1 MTMRESL
8 EFPGA
13 LAKCQAE
20 LPSGGD
26 LSLSDRVNLECTLRP
41 VRDGKKC
48 YDPAYMKY
56 RALVAI
62 AFFTSLLAVADTP
75 PTGPKP
81 LQLAD
86 IIAWKRIQ
94 AASISNDG
102 NWFAYRVSPAEGDSE
117 VVIRNLKDGKDQHF
131 PVGELPRAEGNGG
144 PPQPMAA
151 PRELAIS
158 DDGKWAAFVAY
169 PTAKEARGLKKAKK
183 PIQGK
188 VVVVELA
195 TGKKS
200 EFDKIRRFAFSGER
214 STMLAMHRYAP
225 TPAGPPA
232 APAPPAPGAPPPAED
247 KPSGSDLILYEM
259 ATGNEMN
266 VGNVAEF
273 AFDKKGNWLA
283 FIIDAQDKIGNGV
296 ELRNLATGAVM
307 PLDNAKAVYKG
318 LTWTENG
325 DGLATMRG
333 LEDKAWEDK
342 LYMVVAFRKSASG
355 MDKVVFDPAKDA
367 SFPKG
372 MSVSSNRNPMWLAD
386 LSSVTF
392 GIHELHPKKKKP
404 SADDKVPAPK
414 EEDTPDQPDMV
425 IWHYKD
431 SRLQPMQQVQENA
444 DKNFSFLAAY
454 RVADQKFMR
463 LADDGVRVANATAD
477 SKYAMGIDVRN
488 YELDSNLSGRR
499 YEDIYTIDMKSGE
512 RKLAVKKAH
521 YVMGPSPDGSHILY
535 YEDGVFFTYEAATG
549 QSYNISKQI
558 PATFWDQEDDHNVV
572 KPPHRPIGWTKDSSA
587 VLLSDGWD
595 IWKAPAHGGMGVN
608 LTGNGVK
615 DKIRYRLRYRLD
627 ADEKG
632 IDLAQAMYVNA
643 YGEWTKKSG
652 IAVLEP
658 GGKTARILSWDEASY
673 GSLMKAK
680 HADSYVF
687 ARESVSESPNY
698 YLASNAALGGAL
710 KITDANPQQ
719 KNFLW
724 TKGSRLVD
732 YISDK
737 GDKLQGTL
745 YLPANYEPGKSYP
758 TIVYIYEKL
767 SQATNTYPQPGY
779 NGFSVAAY
787 TSNGY
792 AVFTPDIV
800 YKIND
805 PGMSAV
811 WCVVPAVKAAIATGV
826 VDPKRVGIHGHSW
839 GGYQTAFLVTQT
851 KIFAAAIAGAPLTD
865 MIAMYNEVYWNTG
878 SANQPIFES
887 SQGRFTGSPQ
897 DNMEAYVRN
906 SPVYHAK
913 NVTTPLIILH
923 NDKDG
928 AVDWTQGIEY
938 FNTLRRLGKP
948 VVMLQYKGEN
958 HGLRK
963 PENLKDYTM
972 RMKDFFD
979 YRLSDKEPPK
989 WLIEGVP
996 LLKMKDHLEER
1007 TNQITKTPQAVPATT
1022 GGNPE

>member
-1 MTMRESL
+1 
-8 EFPGA
+8 
-13 LAKCQAE
+13 
-20 LPSGGD
+20 
-26 LSLSDRVNLECTLRP
+26 
-41 VRDGKKC
+41 
-48 YDPAYMKY
+48 MKY

-62 AFFTSLLAVADTP
+62 SIFTTLLAVADT
-75 PTGPKP
+75 TGPRP

-94 AASISNDG
+94 APSISNDG
-102 NWFAYRVSPAEGDSE
+102 AWFAYRVSPAEGDSE
-117 VVIRNLKDGKDQHF
+117 VVMRNLKDGKDLHF
-131 PVGELPRAEGNGG
+131 PIGELPRLDLGPGG
-144 PPQPMAA
+144 PPPQFALAA
-151 PRELAIS
+151 RDLAIS
-158 DDGKWAAFVAY
+158 DDGKYAAFLAY
-169 PTAKEARGLKKAKK
+169 PTAKETKGLKKAKK
-183 PIQGK
+183 PVQSK
-188 VVVVELA
+188 VVVVDLA
-195 TGKKS
+195 TGKKT

-214 STMLAMHRYAP
+214 STMLAMHRYSA
-225 TPAGPPA
+225 TPAGPPPA
-232 APAPPAPGAPPPAED
+232 APSATGAPPADD
-247 KPSGSDLILYEM
+247 KPTGSDLILYEM
-259 ATGNEMN
+259 ATGNELN

-283 FIIDAQDKIGNGV
+283 WIIDAQDKIGNGV
-296 ELRNLATGAVM
+296 ELRNLATGTVM
-307 PLDNAKAVYKG
+307 SLDNAKASYKG

-333 LEDKAWEDK
+333 VENKAWEEK
-342 LYMVVAFRKSASG
+342 VYTVVAFKQSHSAANG
-355 MDKVVFDPAKDA
+355 IEKVIFDPAKE
-367 SFPKG
+367 STFPKG
-372 MSVSSNRNPMWLAD
+372 MSVSPNRNPMWLAD
-386 LSSVTF
+386 LSTVTF
-392 GIHELHPKKKKP
+392 GIHELHAKKKKGGATD
-404 SADDKVPAPK
+404 SDDKDAAPKPPAK

-444 DKNFSFLAAY
+444 DKSFSFLSAY
-454 RVADQKFMR
+454 RVADKKFLR
-463 LADDGVRVANATAD
+463 LADDEVRVVSAGPE

-488 YELDSNLSGRR
+488 YELDGNLSGRR
-499 YEDIYTIDMKSGE
+499 YEDVWAIDMKTGE

-521 YVMGPSPDGSHILY
+521 YVMGASPDGSRILY
-535 YEDGVFFTYEAATG
+535 YDDGAFFTYEAATG
-549 QSYNISKQI
+549 QSYNITKGLA
-558 PATFWDQEDDHNVV
+558 ATFWDQEDDHNVV
-572 KPPHRPIGWTKDSSA
+572 KPPHRQIGWTKDSSA

-595 IWKAPAHGGMGVN
+595 IWKAPAHGGAGVN
-608 LTGNGVK
+608 LTGNGLK

-627 ADEKG
+627 PDEKG
-632 IDLAQAMYVNA
+632 IDLAQTMYVNA

-652 IAVLEP
+652 IAVIEP
-658 GGKTARILSWDEASY
+658 GAKTAKMLSWDDAAY

-680 HADSYVF
+680 RADAYVYS
-687 ARESVSESPNY
+687 RETVSESPNFY
-698 YLASNAALGGAL
+698 VASSAALTGAS

-719 KNFLW
+719 KDFLW
-724 TKGSRLVD
+724 TKGSRIVD
-732 YISDK
+732 YVSDK

-745 YLPANYEPGKSYP
+745 YLPANYEAGKSYP

-767 SQATNTYPQPGY
+767 SQATNSYPQPGY
-779 NGFSVAAY
+779 NGFSISSY

-826 VDPKRVGIHGHSW
+826 VDAKRVGIHGHSW

-865 MIAMYNEVYWNTG
+865 MIAMYNAVYWNTG

-972 RMKDFFD
+972 RMKDFFE

-1007 TNQITKTPQAVPATT
+1007 TKEITKAPAGAAVVGPAT
-1022 GGNPE
+1022 GSNPN

>member
-1 MTMRESL
+1 
-8 EFPGA
+8 
-13 LAKCQAE
+13 
-20 LPSGGD
+20 
-26 LSLSDRVNLECTLRP
+26 
-41 VRDGKKC
+41 
-48 YDPAYMKY
+48 MKY
-56 RALVAI
+56 RALA
-62 AFFTSLLAVADTP
+62 ALSLFTSLLLVADT
-75 PTGPKP
+75 TGPKP

-94 AASISNDG
+94 APSISNDG
-102 NWFAYRVSPAEGDSE
+102 AWFAYRVSPAEGDSE
-117 VVIRNLKDGKDQHF
+117 VVIRNLKDNKDLHF
-131 PVGELPRAEGNGG
+131 PIGELPRVEGPGG
-144 PPQPMAA
+144 PPQFQAGA
-151 PRELAIS
+151 PRDLVIS
-158 DDGKWAAFVAY
+158 DDGEWAAFLAY
-169 PTAKEARGLKKAKK
+169 PTAKEAKGLKKAKK
-183 PIQGK
+183 PIQSK
-188 VVVVELA
+188 AVVVDLA
-195 TGKKS
+195 TGKKT

-214 STMLAMHRYAP
+214 STMLAMHRYGA
-225 TPAGPPA
+225 TPAVPPPA
-232 APAPPAPGAPPPAED
+232 AAPGAKED
-247 KPSGSDLILYEM
+247 DKATGTDLILYEM
-259 ATGNEMN
+259 STGNEMN
-266 VGNVAEF
+266 VGNVADF
-273 AFDKKGNWLA
+273 SFDKKGNWLA
-283 FIIDAQDKIGNGV
+283 WIIDAQDKLGNGV

-307 PLDNAKAVYKG
+307 PLDNAKATYKG

-333 LEDKAWEDK
+333 VEDKAWEEK
-342 LYMVVAFRKSASG
+342 LYTVVAFKKSANG
-355 MDKVVFDPAKDA
+355 MEKILFDPAKGV
-367 SFPKG
+367 PKG
-372 MSVSSNRNPMWLAD
+372 MSVSPNRNAVWMAD
-386 LSSVTF
+386 LSTVTF
-392 GIHELHPKKKKP
+392 GIHELHAKKKK
-404 SADDKVPAPK
+404 SDSEEKDKAPAK

-431 SRLQPMQQVQENA
+431 SRLQPMQQVQETS
-444 DKNFSFLAAY
+444 DKNFSFLCGY
-454 RVADQKFMR
+454 RPADQKFMR
-463 LADDGVRVANATAD
+463 LADDDVRTVTVTPE

-488 YELDSNLSGRR
+488 YELDGNLSGQR
-499 YEDIYTIDMKSGE
+499 YEDVYAINLKTGD

-535 YEDGVFFTYEAATG
+535 YDDGAFFTYDATSG
-549 QSYNISKQI
+549 QTHNITKQI
-558 PATFWDQEDDHNVV
+558 SATFWDQEDDHNVV

-595 IWKAPAHGGMGVN
+595 IWKASAHGGAGVN

-627 ADEKG
+627 PDEKG

-643 YGEWTKKSG
+643 YGEWTKKAG

-658 GGKTARILSWDEASY
+658 GSKAAKMLSWDDAAY

-680 HADSYVF
+680 RADAYVYS
-687 ARESVSESPNY
+687 RETVSESPNFHLG
-698 YLASNAALGGAL
+698 LASGA
-710 KITDANPQQ
+710 KITDVNPQQ
-719 KNFLW
+719 KDFLW
-724 TKGSRLVD
+724 TKGSRIVD
-732 YISDK
+732 YVSDK

-767 SQATNTYPQPGY
+767 SQVTNAYPQPGY
-779 NGFSVAAY
+779 NGFSVATY

-811 WCVVPAVKAAIATGV
+811 WCVVPAVRAAIATGV
-826 VDPKRVGIHGHSW
+826 VDAKRVGIHGHSW

-865 MIAMYNEVYWNTG
+865 MIAMYNAVYWNTG

-996 LLKMKDHLEER
+996 LLKMKEHLEER
-1007 TNQITKTPQAVPATT
+1007 TKDLTKSPAGGAATPATGT
-1022 GGNPE
+1022 NQ

>member
-1 MTMRESL
+1 M
-8 EFPGA
+8 
-13 LAKCQAE
+13 
-20 LPSGGD
+20 
-26 LSLSDRVNLECTLRP
+26 
-41 VRDGKKC
+41 
-48 YDPAYMKY
+48 
-56 RALVAI
+56 I
-62 AFFTSLLAVADTP
+62 
-75 PTGPKP
+75 
-81 LQLAD
+81 
-86 IIAWKRIQ
+86 
-94 AASISNDG
+94 
-102 NWFAYRVSPAEGDSE
+102 
-117 VVIRNLKDGKDQHF
+117 
-131 PVGELPRAEGNGG
+131 
-144 PPQPMAA
+144 
-151 PRELAIS
+151 
-158 DDGKWAAFVAY
+158 
-169 PTAKEARGLKKAKK
+169 
-183 PIQGK
+183 
-188 VVVVELA
+188 VVELA
-195 TGKKS
+195 TGKKT

-214 STMLAMHRYAP
+214 STMLAMHRYGA
-225 TPAGPPA
+225 TPAVPPPA
-232 APAPPAPGAPPPAED
+232 AAPGAKED
-247 KPSGSDLILYEM
+247 DKATGTDLILYEM
-259 ATGNEMN
+259 STGNEMN
-266 VGNVAEF
+266 VGNVADF
-273 AFDKKGNWLA
+273 SFDKKGNWLA
-283 FIIDAQDKIGNGV
+283 WIIDAQDKLGNGV

-307 PLDNAKAVYKG
+307 PLDNAKATYKG

-333 LEDKAWEDK
+333 VEDKAWEEK
-342 LYMVVAFRKSASG
+342 LYTVVAFKKSANG
-355 MDKVVFDPAKDA
+355 MEKILFDPAKDV
-367 SFPKG
+367 PKG
-372 MSVSSNRNPMWLAD
+372 MSVSPNRNPMWMAD
-386 LSSVTF
+386 LSTVTF
-392 GIHELHPKKKKP
+392 GIHELHAKKKK
-404 SADDKVPAPK
+404 SDSEEKDKAPAK

-431 SRLQPMQQVQENA
+431 SRLQPMQQVQETS
-444 DKNFSFLAAY
+444 DKNFSFLCAY

-463 LADDGVRVANATAD
+463 LADDDVRSVTITPE

-488 YELDSNLSGRR
+488 YELDGNLSGRR
-499 YEDIYTIDMKSGE
+499 YEDVYAIDVKTGD

-535 YEDGVFFTYEAATG
+535 YDDGAFFTFDATSG
-549 QSYNISKQI
+549 QSYNITKQI
-558 PATFWDQEDDHNVV
+558 SATFWDQEDDHNVV

-595 IWKAPAHGGMGVN
+595 IWKAPAHGGAGVN
-608 LTGNGVK
+608 LTGNGAR

-627 ADEKG
+627 PDEKG
-632 IDLAQAMYVNA
+632 IDLAQPMYVNA
-643 YGEWTKKSG
+643 YGEWTKKAG

-658 GGKTARILSWDEASY
+658 GSKAVKMLSWDDAAY

-680 HADSYVF
+680 RADAYVYT
-687 ARESVSESPNY
+687 RETVSESPNFHLG
-698 YLASNAALGGAL
+698 LAGGA
-710 KITDANPQQ
+710 KITDVNPQQ
-719 KNFLW
+719 KDFLW
-724 TKGSRLVD
+724 TKGSRIVD
-732 YISDK
+732 YVSDK

-767 SQATNTYPQPGY
+767 SQGTNAYPQPGY
-779 NGFSVAAY
+779 NGFSVATY

-811 WCVVPAVKAAIATGV
+811 WCVVPAVRAAIATGV
-826 VDPKRVGIHGHSW
+826 VDAKRVGIHGHSW

-865 MIAMYNEVYWNTG
+865 MIAMYNAVYWNTG

-996 LLKMKDHLEER
+996 LLKMKEHLEER
-1007 TNQITKTPQAVPATT
+1007 TKELTKSPAGGAATPATGT
-1022 GGNPE
+1022 NQ